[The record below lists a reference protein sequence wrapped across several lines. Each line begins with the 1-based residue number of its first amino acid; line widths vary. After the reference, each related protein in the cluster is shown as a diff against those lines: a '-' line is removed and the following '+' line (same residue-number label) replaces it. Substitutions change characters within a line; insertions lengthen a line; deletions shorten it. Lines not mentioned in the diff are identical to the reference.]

1 MTAQGAN
8 SGDEEM
14 RGLSLG
20 PALLKWTGS
29 NMVRAAIH
37 CSFEGL
43 MHIV

>member
-1 MTAQGAN
+1 MAQGTN

-14 RGLSLG
+14 RVLSLG

-29 NMVRAAIH
+29 NMVRAATH
-37 CSFEGL
+37 CCFEGV